1 MLTFMKFQTEEGVLK
16 PVVTRDIYRMIN
28 KEPLGSQPVSIYP
41 HWVEQWDGEDPGISW
56 LWIAQK
62 GGQGA
67 VDVSGSSYQRKEH
80 CHKCSWRVIHKI

>member
-1 MLTFMKFQTEEGVLK
+1 
-16 PVVTRDIYRMIN
+16 MIN

-62 GGQGA
+62 VG
-67 VDVSGSSYQRKEH
+67 KEL
-80 CHKCSWRVIHKI
+80 